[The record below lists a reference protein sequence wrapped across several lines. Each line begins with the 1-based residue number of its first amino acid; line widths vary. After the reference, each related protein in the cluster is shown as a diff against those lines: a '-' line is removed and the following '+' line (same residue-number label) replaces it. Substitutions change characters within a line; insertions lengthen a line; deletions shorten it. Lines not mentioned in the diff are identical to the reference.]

1 MSMGG
6 QDPSKESVR
15 HDVQPLWERVTF
27 PQRTRELVSVWLGP
41 LAFTVVALLPLVKRL
56 RHPTILGDDVIR
68 IVDLINLPFD
78 KHLLKPFGDH
88 LAPGFQLV
96 SWLTWEAIGHDIRLA
111 PVGFTFAS
119 VTAWVFVLVLSGLW
133 LKQETGSTTATLVA
147 LAVVAQSPLVLE
159 TAWWYSSS
167 SFSWAVA
174 GILIA
179 VLGASRIG
187 HRPRSSL
194 FWIGIGSRL
203 GPAGTTLGILAAPLA
218 ILRAATAR
226 ETTHRN
232 KLLAVVAAARV
243 SSVTRNS
250 AGWGLSTLSTQL
262 VCRGCRRS
270 TPWGAWAMP
279 LLSPVGYSCRPCLAC
294 PLHGSSSLCRRGSW
308 ASSAIWCCLR
318 RSRSSHGRV
327 PGGIVDWCWL
337 EPRWFIAPTHSLTRH
352 ELR

>member
-1 MSMGG
+1 M
-6 QDPSKESVR
+6 
-15 HDVQPLWERVTF
+15 
-27 PQRTRELVSVWLGP
+27 WLGP
-41 LAFTVVALLPLVKRL
+41 LAFTVVALLPLFKRL

-78 KHLLKPFGDH
+78 KHLFQPFGDH

-111 PVGFTFAS
+111 PLGFSFAS
-119 VTAWVFVLVLSGLW
+119 VTAWVFVLVLLGLW

-194 FWIGIGSRL
+194 FWIGIGSAL

-226 ETTHRN
+226 ETTRRN
-232 KLLAVVAAARV
+232 KLLAVVAAA
-243 SSVTRNS
+243 
-250 AGWGLSTLSTQL
+250 AGFFVL
-262 VCRGCRRS
+262 RGIQPARACRRYPLS
-270 TPWGAWAMP
+270 SRAKPAVDRRHRRLGLCRYCPRSGALAVHAWRARFMARQASAA
-279 LLSPVGYSCRPCLAC
+279 LARGRRRLSGAACDDGARRMAAFPVGPSIGVGWSRDGLLLLRAHLLATSCDDES
-294 PLHGSSSLCRRGSW
+294 GSLDRARILIQFRRRDTT
-308 ASSAIWCCLR
+308 CC
-318 RSRSSHGRV
+318 H
-327 PGGIVDWCWL
+327 
-337 EPRWFIAPTHSLTRH
+337 
-352 ELR
+352 